1 MHSILPDSGGDGYDE
16 GLQGGG
22 LLVQHD
28 SDLGGN
34 KYNLWKIKLLN
45 NKFRRKA
52 SWFHI
57 LVTVNS
63 NAYLVF
69 IVGSKQPYEPRIRQ
83 DFLS

>member
-1 MHSILPDSGGDGYDE
+1 MQQDR
-16 GLQGGG
+16 
-22 LLVQHD
+22 
-28 SDLGGN
+28 DLGGN

-69 IVGSKQPYEPRIRQ
+69 IVGS
-83 DFLS
+83 